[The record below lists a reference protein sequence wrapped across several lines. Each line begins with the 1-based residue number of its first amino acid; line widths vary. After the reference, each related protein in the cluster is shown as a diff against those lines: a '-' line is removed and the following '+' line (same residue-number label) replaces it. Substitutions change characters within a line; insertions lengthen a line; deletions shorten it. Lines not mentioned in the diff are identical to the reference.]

1 MKFSKLIMMTSATVI
16 LSASVYALPASVMAT
31 TESTTA
37 TSETTWDKPMFV
49 AGAGLSASQLS
60 ETMSVLGITSTEV
73 DTETATA
80 QDLINYLGSGD
91 GNDAAMLSSV
101 VVTKEASGSGINV
114 DIVTPANI
122 TLITAEQYMNP
133 LVTAG
138 ITDATIEVASVVQ
151 VTGESALTGV
161 YKAFE
166 AHGVTISA
174 DRAQLAQEELTTTTD
189 IANEITTEAAQ
200 DSTLSS
206 EEQDA
211 ANEAY
216 QTQLNQ
222 ALVDIK
228 TELAAL
234 QESQGDNITTED
246 VENIVN
252 KAIADNDL
260 SQYISQDSI
269 NQLISLAQKYL
280 STDGVL
286 SEESLAQLQKISD
299 SFKDTLNGLGEQ
311 FGNLTEAL
319 QNNQGFF
326 ANLWNTAKDFFSNLF
341 N

>member
-1 MKFSKLIMMTSATVI
+1 MKISKIGLLTSTALLFSSLLTIPTAALATS
-16 LSASVYALPASVMAT
+16 S
-31 TESTTA
+31 STT
-37 TSETTWDKPMFV
+37 SEETTWDKPMFV
-49 AGAGLSASQLS
+49 AGAGLTAAQLN
-60 ETMSVLGITSTEV
+60 ETMSLLNITATDV
-73 DTETATA
+73 DTEVATA
-80 QDLINYLGSGD
+80 QDLINYLGSGSGD
-91 GNDAAMLSSV
+91 DSAMLSSV
-101 VVTKEASGSGINV
+101 VVTKEASGSGIQV

-138 ITDATIEVASVVQ
+138 ITDTSIEVASVVQ

-166 AHGVTISA
+166 AHGVTIDP

-189 IANEITTEAAQ
+189 IADEITSEASQ

-206 EEQDA
+206 EEQSA
-211 ANEAY
+211 ADEAY

-234 QESQGDNITTED
+234 KEAQGDNVTAED
-246 VENIVN
+246 VENVVN
-252 KAIADNDL
+252 QALKDNDL

-269 NQLISLAQKYL
+269 NQLIALAQKYL
-280 STDGVL
+280 DTDGVL
-286 SEESLAQLQKISD
+286 SQESLDQLQKISD
-299 SFKDTLNGLGEQ
+299 SFKDTLSQLGDQ
-311 FGNLTEAL
+311 FGGLTDAL
-319 QNNQGFF
+319 KANEGFF
-326 ANLWNTAKDFFSNLF
+326 QNLWTSVKDFFTNLF